1 MTDLKPYLNNVTILL
16 ETAKQVSKD
25 FSILGIEITFSEN
38 SNNTYLEL
46 FHQILPHIEKLQKVN
61 FQNFY
66 NLLYRIDLSEDQ
78 IKREMAASVDKTFS
92 EVVTDLILKREM
104 LKVVMRKNY
113 SSRSN
118 Q

>member
-1 MTDLKPYLNNVTILL
+1 MDDSKQNHLTKCLKSYL
-16 ETAKQVSKD
+16 TAKKYYDSD
-25 FSILGIEITFSEN
+25 
-38 SNNTYLEL
+38 
-46 FHQILPHIEKLQKVN
+46 IEKLQKVN

-66 NLLYRIDLSEDQ
+66 NILYRIDLSEDQ